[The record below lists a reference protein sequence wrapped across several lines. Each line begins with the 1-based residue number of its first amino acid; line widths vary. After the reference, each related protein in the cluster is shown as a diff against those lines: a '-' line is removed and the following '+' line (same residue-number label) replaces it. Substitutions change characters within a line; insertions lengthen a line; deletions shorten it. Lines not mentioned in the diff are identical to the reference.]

1 MIFERTVLIERVK
14 AEIERRQ
21 QAATERSAQ
30 AKLDYD
36 HDRSAYIENTADA
49 WNAFANLIKR
59 RCRSGAPVTHKDIP
73 ISLGGGRQNG
83 WSNTGGWLRTW
94 TEKSPSDEVA
104 DVAALTTLLALL
116 EASLTDKV
124 STTELERMGF
134 KMAQLFRVR

>member
-21 QAATERSAQ
+21 QAATERCAK

-36 HDRSAYIENTADA
+36 RERRAYIENTAEA
-49 WNAFANLIKR
+49 WNALANTIKR
-59 RCRSGAPVTHKDIP
+59 RCRSGVPVLAGDIP
-73 ISLGGGRQNG
+73 HVLGGGRNNG
-83 WSNTGGWLRTW
+83 WSSPGGWLQTW
-94 TEKSPSDEVA
+94 TEKPPSDETP